1 MTASKPTIVE
11 VLSAVSADVGAVGKD
26 GNSGQGYSFR
36 GIDAVLA
43 AVAPA
48 LRRRGVLV
56 VPFVESAD
64 HATVEVGRNKTVM
77 ATCRLVVTHRWY
89 GPAGDHIESRV
100 AAEAADSG
108 DKASTKAMSIAM
120 RTAILQTLA
129 LPTFDIGVTPAQSRH
144 LFALFGEAG
153 INDRDERLAFVS
165 AAVGR
170 KVDSSK
176 DLTTGEAGEVIDAL
190 LAAAGEP
197 YGNGQPEGPDA
208 V

>member
-1 MTASKPTIVE
+1 MSDKPSIIE
-11 VLSAVSADVGAVGKD
+11 SLSAVSADVGAVGKE
-26 GNSGQGYSFR
+26 GNSGQGYAFR
-36 GIDAVLA
+36 GIDGVLA

-48 LRRRGVLV
+48 LRRRGVVV

-64 HATVEVGRNKTVM
+64 HSTVEVGRNRTAM
-77 ATCRLVVTHRWY
+77 ATCRVVVTYRWY
-89 GPAGDHIESRV
+89 GPAGDSIESRV

-108 DKASTKAMSIAM
+108 DKAATKAMSIAF

-129 LPTFDIGVTPAQSRH
+129 LPTHDLGITPQQ
-144 LFALFGEAG
+144 LKLMFALFGDAD
-153 INDRDERLAFVS
+153 IRDRDERLSFVS

-170 KVDSSK
+170 EVKSSK
-176 DLTTGEAGEVIDAL
+176 DLTTAEAGEVIDAL
-190 LAAAGEP
+190 LAAAAEP